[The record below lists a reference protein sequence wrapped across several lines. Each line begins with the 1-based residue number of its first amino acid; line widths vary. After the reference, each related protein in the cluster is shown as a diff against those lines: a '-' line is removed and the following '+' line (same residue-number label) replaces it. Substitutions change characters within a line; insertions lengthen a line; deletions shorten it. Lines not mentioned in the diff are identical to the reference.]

1 MRLHDRNL
9 LARLG
14 VQTGRQNTWDNFPRQ
29 APRVKRS
36 HWLYFDSNAPMTP
49 PSALV
54 AALRRLLQPLVRL
67 LTAQGITYP
76 MLADLLKQV
85 YVDVAVRDFR
95 LNGAAPTDSRVT
107 LLTGVH
113 RKDVKRLRTPGAPQP
128 EAMPEM
134 VALGSQIAAVW
145 TTRRDLRD
153 RNGRPR
159 PLPRLASQG
168 GERSFEGLVASI
180 SKDIRA
186 RPLLDEWLRLGVVKI
201 DEADRV
207 VLASGAFVPSRGFDE
222 KAFYLGHNLHDH
234 IAAAAHNVQGEGPPF
249 LERSVY
255 YEGLDPASVAKLKE
269 LAEKGGMDT
278 IQAVYSEAKEYE
290 PRDRKTANAKQRLT
304 FGIYFYSEPVAPQ
317 AKKDE

>member
-1 MRLHDRNL
+1 
-9 LARLG
+9 
-14 VQTGRQNTWDNFPRQ
+14 
-29 APRVKRS
+29 
-36 HWLYFDSNAPMTP
+36 MTP

-85 YVDVAVRDFR
+85 YVEVAVRDFR
-95 LNGAAPTDSRVT
+95 LEGEAPTDSRVT

-113 RKDVKRLRTPGAPQP
+113 RKDVKRLRTPGEPQP

-134 VALGSQIAAVW
+134 VALGSQLAAVW

-153 RNGRPR
+153 RKGRPR

-168 GERSFEGLVASI
+168 GARSFEGLVASI

-201 DEADRV
+201 DEQDRV
-207 VLASGAFVPSRGFDE
+207 VLRSAAFVPSRGFDE

-234 IAAAAHNVQGEGPPF
+234 IAAAGHNVQGEGPPF
-249 LERSVY
+249 LERSVH
-255 YEGLDPASVAKLKE
+255 YEGLDAASVAGIKE
-269 LAEKGGMDT
+269 LAERAGME
-278 IQAVYSEAKEYE
+278 AVQSVYRESKEHE
-290 PRDRKTANAKQRLT
+290 TRDRKSASPKQRLT
-304 FGIYFYSEPVAPQ
+304 FGIYFYSEPSTPQ

>member
-1 MRLHDRNL
+1 
-9 LARLG
+9 
-14 VQTGRQNTWDNFPRQ
+14 
-29 APRVKRS
+29 
-36 HWLYFDSNAPMTP
+36 MTP
-49 PSALV
+49 PNALV
-54 AALRRLLQPLVRL
+54 AALRHLLQPLVRL
-67 LTAQGITYP
+67 LTAQGVTYP

-95 LNGAAPTDSRVT
+95 LEGAAPTDSRVT

-134 VALGSQIAAVW
+134 VALGSQLAAVW

-153 RNGRPR
+153 RRGRPR

-186 RPLLDEWLRLGVVKI
+186 RSLLDEWLRLGVAKI
-201 DEADRV
+201 DERDRV
-207 VLASGAFVPSRGFDE
+207 VLRSAAFVPSRGFDE
-222 KAFYLGHNLHDH
+222 KAFYFGHNLHDH
-234 IAAAAHNVQGEGPPF
+234 IAAAAHNVQGAGPAF
-249 LERSVY
+249 LERSAH
-255 YEGLDPASVAKLKE
+255 YEGLQGASVTKIKQ
-269 LAEKGGMDT
+269 LAETAGMDAL
-278 IQAVYSEAKEYE
+278 QSVYRESKECE
-290 PRDRKTANAKQRLT
+290 TRDRKADGPKQRIT
-304 FGIYFYSEPVAPQ
+304 FGIYFYSEPASTEP

>member
-1 MRLHDRNL
+1 
-9 LARLG
+9 
-14 VQTGRQNTWDNFPRQ
+14 
-29 APRVKRS
+29 
-36 HWLYFDSNAPMTP
+36 MTP

-85 YVDVAVRDFR
+85 YVEVAVRDFR
-95 LNGAAPTDSRVT
+95 LEGEAPTDSRVT

-113 RKDVKRLRTPGAPQP
+113 RKDVKRLRTPGEPQP

-134 VALGSQIAAVW
+134 VALGSQLAAVW

-153 RNGRPR
+153 RKGRPR

-168 GERSFEGLVASI
+168 GARSFEGLVASI

-201 DEADRV
+201 DEQDRV
-207 VLASGAFVPSRGFDE
+207 VLRSAAFVPSRGFDE

-234 IAAAAHNVQGEGPPF
+234 IAAAGHNVQGEGPPF
-249 LERSVY
+249 LERSVHY
-255 YEGLDPASVAKLKE
+255 QGLDAASVAGIKE
-269 LAEKGGMDT
+269 LAERAGME
-278 IQAVYSEAKEYE
+278 AVQSVYRESKEHE
-290 PRDRKTANAKQRLT
+290 TRDRKSASPKQRLT
-304 FGIYFYSEPVAPQ
+304 FGIYFYSEPSTPQ